1 MWEVNMYLREL
12 SLDDFKSFA
21 ETNIIANAYQSV
33 SYAML
38 KAEEGYDY
46 EFIGLISDNKVIAA
60 ALILYKKIGNHYYG
74 YSPRGFLV
82 DYSNIF
88 ILETFTREIKE
99 HYKKK
104 NFVFIKINP
113 EIAIGKLNKKTG
125 NFEYNENYN
134 IISNLNKCGYK
145 KLKSNT
151 NFEALLPRI
160 NAIVNL
166 ENFDLDKISKNTR
179 NKVKKAIRKGLV
191 LEQADISKVN
201 IFYEFIKDKIN
212 KNEFHYNDLYNVFNK
227 QNDIDFFLVRVD
239 YKYYLINSQNYYEHE
254 LKKNNDFTEKII
266 RKNTPT
272 VINAKMN
279 SDRALLSYKN
289 DITEASKHLNTNED
303 VYVAGAMVIKF
314 NNRITIYISGYDKD
328 LKRYPANY
336 FLYYAILYFYKDKYK
351 YADLNGVTVDSRDN
365 PYHGLNRFKNGFNPD
380 IYEYIG
386 EFDLVIDE
394 HQYTHLLKNGML
406 ANEFNKNS

>member
-1 MWEVNMYLREL
+1 MYLREL
-12 SLDDFKSFA
+12 SLNDFKGFV
-21 ETNIIANAYQSV
+21 ENNIIGNAYQTV

-46 EFIGLISDNKVIAA
+46 EFIGLISDNSIVAA
-60 ALILYKKIGNHYYG
+60 ALILYKKIGNSYYG

-88 ILETFTREIKE
+88 ILETFTKEIREY
-99 HYKKK
+99 YKKK

-125 NFEYNENYN
+125 NFEYNENYT

-166 ENFDLDKISKNTR
+166 ENFDLDKINKNTR

-191 LEQADISKVN
+191 LERADISKIN
-201 IFYEFIKDKIN
+201 IFYDFIKDKIN
-212 KNEFHYNDLYNVFNK
+212 RDEFHYNDLYNVFSK

-239 YKYYLINSQNYYEHE
+239 YKYYLINSQNYYEYE
-254 LKKNNDFTEKII
+254 LRKNNAFNEKII
-266 RKNTPT
+266 TKNNPT
-272 VINAKMN
+272 IINAKMN

-394 HQYTHLLKNGML
+394 AKYNHLLKSGLL
-406 ANEFNKNS
+406 AKEFNKE

>member
-1 MWEVNMYLREL
+1 MYLREL
-12 SLDDFKSFA
+12 SLNDFKGFV
-21 ETNIIANAYQSV
+21 ENNIIGNAYQTV

-46 EFIGLISDNKVIAA
+46 EFIGLISDNSIIAA
-60 ALILYKKIGNHYYG
+60 ALILYKKIGNSYYG

-88 ILETFTREIKE
+88 ILETFTKEIREY
-99 HYKKK
+99 YKKK

-125 NFEYNENYN
+125 NFEYNENYT

-166 ENFDLDKISKNTR
+166 ENFDLDKINKNTR

-191 LEQADISKVN
+191 LERADISKIN
-201 IFYEFIKDKIN
+201 IFYDFIKDKIN
-212 KNEFHYNDLYNVFNK
+212 RDEFHYNDLYNVFSK

-239 YKYYLINSQNYYEHE
+239 YKYYLINSQNYYEYE
-254 LKKNNDFTEKII
+254 LRKNNAFNEKII
-266 RKNTPT
+266 TKNNPT
-272 VINAKMN
+272 IINAKMN

-394 HQYTHLLKNGML
+394 AKYNHLLKSGLL
-406 ANEFNKNS
+406 AKEFNKE

>member
-1 MWEVNMYLREL
+1 MYLREL

-46 EFIGLISDNKVIAA
+46 EFIGLISDNAIIAA

-166 ENFDLDKISKNTR
+166 ENFDLDTISKNTR

-386 EFDLVIDE
+386 EFDLVINE
-394 HQYTHLLKNGML
+394 NTYNHLLKNGSL
-406 ANEFNKNS
+406 AKEFNK